1 MIGAKAGVPTTDYMY
16 ATGLKYDGRKSMY
29 FFDVCLEG
37 ANYYTSYGVDIQLPI
52 GLQVSVLSDRTGG
65 KKPNITILNEGMYED
80 EYGSTEHSIGVS
92 FPYETDFT
100 HARVGCMSNGNY
112 DMGRTSG
119 SLFRVY
125 VTTDYTAN
133 TWPIGAIKLYAV
145 ELNKVGQAYEAPDK
159 ETIVALN
166 SGETTLPL
174 NISSAAKWSTCVL
187 PFATAIPDG
196 VKAYTCSTSDEEYLY
211 LTDAESIEAY
221 KPYVLYAEN
230 GYEGNVSGTVNADEC
245 PEAGVV
251 TDGYLC
257 GAVVAQTAK
266 SGYVLQKHD
275 DDVKFYAIGDK
286 DSFTIPAGKCWL
298 NPTGGTQA
306 KALKFNVGGNVTAIN
321 AAVVPTTSASVYDV
335 AGRQRQDSDKGLL
348 IKNGKKIFKK

>member
-1 MIGAKAGVPTTDYMY
+1 MPTTDYMY
-16 ATGLKYDGRKSMY
+16 ATGLQYDSDLELY
-29 FFDVCLEG
+29 YFDVVVQGENLY
-37 ANYYTSYGVDIQLPI
+37 AAYGVDIQLPAGMEVMSDEDLI
-52 GLQVSVLSDRTGG
+52 YVLKNDA
-65 KKPNITILNEGMYED
+65 MYPKNKLTKEF
-80 EYGSTEHSIGVS
+80 YHVFNSS
-92 FPYETDFT
+92 FPHPEDHSHLRAGCLGTKDFNSKSD
-100 HARVGCMSNGNY
+100 V
-112 DMGRTSG
+112 
-119 SLFRVY
+119 LFSVY

-133 TWPIGAIKLYAV
+133 TWPIGVIKLYAV

-196 VKAYTCSTSDEEYLY
+196 VKVYTCSTSDEEYLY
-211 LTDAESIEAY
+211 LTDVESIEAY

-275 DDVKFYAIGDK
+275 DDVKFYAIGDE

-321 AAVVPTTSASVYDV
+321 AAVVSTTSASVYDV
-335 AGRQRQDSDKGLL
+335 AGRQRQNGDKGLL